1 MKPTFCAPFPGMHQ
15 QFTQEDMDY
24 LNQVLVQVRKP
35 RMNPNLSPQGFRLVL
50 IENQLRD
57 LAAERRRWQTRAN
70 EAAAHVKDVE
80 RRMRDLNDEM
90 GIIQEN
96 VALQRSVIGEMI

>member
-1 MKPTFCAPFPGMHQ
+1 MTL
-15 QFTQEDMDY
+15 T
-24 LNQVLVQVRKP
+24 
-35 RMNPNLSPQGFRLVL
+35 LSPQGFRLVL

-70 EAAAHVKDVE
+70 EATAHVKDVE

-96 VALQRSVIGEMI
+96 VALQRSVIGGLV